1 MELETDRF
9 ASILSEMFS
18 SPEFHYPFVAA
29 QQQFRERYYGMS
41 SAAMLEDL
49 FFDSLSSYLR
59 AHRPGEE
66 LNRPPRGEKGY
77 DYEFSGIKIS
87 HKVSKNGPTPLA
99 ALWDATRTDITEWT
113 FDFPICFVSGGY
125 SKKVKLKP
133 LLAGRILQCEL
144 PSPQIVVGPG
154 DGLILGDWSSNDEFR
169 IQKIIEPKS
178 SGEISKVVSFQSIWA
193 DVNQLSNSG
202 LKANNI
208 EIFVVRNISH
218 PQLAEGQ
225 LFSLQGDCFRPGTY
239 IFDRSRLS
247 HVPVEHNNRAVL
259 VPKSKVTEL
268 MKAAQSESS
277 YVPLTIWFGAFAG
290 LNPPDLYLSQRT
302 HYDQMFS
309 IYSQQRDQL

>member
-1 MELETDRF
+1 MDLETDRC

-169 IQKIIEPKS
+169 IQ
-178 SGEISKVVSFQSIWA
+178 
-193 DVNQLSNSG
+193 
-202 LKANNI
+202 
-208 EIFVVRNISH
+208 NISH
-218 PQLAEGQ
+218 PQLAEGK

-309 IYSQQRDQL
+309 IYSQQRDRL